1 MGLSAWG
8 WLRGDSFSF
17 GEEGRVHCQFTRFR
31 KTKRKS
37 STVIPLEKNDLGSQ
51 DGLGFVAASS
61 ALLSMSENVIV
72 VFQSMLSS
80 LLIGSLG
87 GHTLN
92 IHAISKLIDL
102 RR

>member
-1 MGLSAWG
+1 MIVFL
-8 WLRGDSFSF
+8 LVRRGEFTASLLDS
-17 GEEGRVHCQFTRFR
+17 GRQRE
-31 KTKRKS
+31 S

-61 ALLSMSENVIV
+61 ALLSMSENVLV